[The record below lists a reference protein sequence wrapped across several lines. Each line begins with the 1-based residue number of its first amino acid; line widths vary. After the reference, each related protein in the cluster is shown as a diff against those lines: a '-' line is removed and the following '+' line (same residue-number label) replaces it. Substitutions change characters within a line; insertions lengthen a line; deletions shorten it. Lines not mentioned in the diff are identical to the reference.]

1 METGNQIFREKSLKR
16 VASPEELDNYIRV
29 TNPSVWILLS
39 CIIIFL
45 LGLCAW
51 GYFGRLTSTLEVYG
65 SSLDGVYTVYVTG
78 EDFLKLKEGMV
89 IRTDEEEG
97 KITSLIPYPTPASAV
112 YPRGQ
117 LSRFGLDASTPLFPV
132 HCDLV
137 LHDGNYDSEII
148 LEEIRPFELVFD

>member
-51 GYFGRLTSTLEVYG
+51 GYFGRLTSTLNAYG
-65 SSLDGVYTVYVTG
+65 SSLEGIYTVYVTG

-89 IRTDEEEG
+89 IRTDSAEG
-97 KITSLIPYPTPASAV
+97 HITSLTPYPTPASAV

-117 LSRFGLDASTPLFPV
+117 LTKFGLSASTPLFPV
-132 HCDLV
+132 HSDLV
-137 LHDGNYDSEII
+137 LHDGNYESEIV